1 MMKWWMQPRVRRGL
15 ALSAIVLSAGGLV
28 LHRAPAIAQ
37 AHPGGAGG
45 AALVGTTQGGSF
57 SGQGAHGTIAFTQ
70 TRVLA
75 GTTQHVYAEIDF
87 EADQASQAK
96 ERAPVSL
103 AVVLDTSGSMSG
115 EKIDQAKSAVLKLIA
130 NMRDD
135 DQIAFIR
142 YSDTH
147 DVVQPLA
154 RLGDVRQN
162 LNRRIQELQADGG
175 TMIAPALAEGKRVL
189 EEAKKDRVRRI
200 VLASDGLDGTKA
212 QSQAFARQAFDE
224 GITVS
229 SLGIGL
235 DFDEGY
241 MGGVATSGHGNFA
254 FVKDGA
260 SLTGFL
266 NQELLEASST
276 TISNSQITL
285 HVPRGMRFSD
295 AQGADAVQNGQDVT
309 LKVGSLFAG
318 DSRRVV
324 VDFEVDANA
333 DQTYTLAADVDWTLV
348 KGDRRVSAN
357 DVKLELRG
365 TSDTRAAQ
373 ASQNGAVFANATSV
387 FASKRQLDAA
397 EAYAKGD
404 NVRAQTIIDNNVRD
418 LALAASAA
426 PAPEAAAMQRQ
437 ISSYAATKEEFNR
450 VGAGSDRGKAAA
462 KSAVSKDL
470 GNLKRGAF

>member
-15 ALSAIVLSAGGLV
+15 ALSAIVLSAGGLI
-28 LHRAPAIAQ
+28 LHRAPAAAQ
-37 AHPGGAGG
+37 SNGGTSGPAI
-45 AALVGTTQGGSF
+45 VGVAQGGTF

-75 GTTQHVYAEIDF
+75 GTPQHVYAEIDF
-87 EADQASQAK
+87 EADEAAQAK

-115 EKIDQAKSAVLKLIA
+115 DKIDQAKSAVLKLIA

-142 YSDTH
+142 YSDSH
-147 DVVQPLA
+147 DVIQPLA

-212 QSQAFARQAFDE
+212 QSQAFARQAFEE

-235 DFDEGY
+235 DFDENY

-254 FVKDGA
+254 FVKDGS
-260 SLTGFL
+260 SLTTFL
-266 NQELLEASST
+266 NQELVEASNT
-276 TISNSQITL
+276 TISGSKVTL
-285 HVPRGMRFSD
+285 HVPAGMRFSD

-309 LKVGSLFAG
+309 LNIGSLFSG
-318 DSRRVV
+318 DTRRVV
-324 VDFEVDANA
+324 VDFEVQANA
-333 DQTYTLAADVDWTLV
+333 DQTYTMAADVDWTLV
-348 KGDRRVSAN
+348 KGERRVSAN

-365 TSDTRAAQ
+365 TSDSRTAQ
-373 ASQNGAVFANATSV
+373 QSQNGAIFANATSV

-404 NVRAQTIIDNNVRD
+404 NKRAQEIVDDNIRN
-418 LALAASAA
+418 LAAAASAA

-437 ISSYAATKEEFNR
+437 IVSYKTDKDEFNQA
-450 VGAGSDRGKAAA
+450 GAGSDRGKAAA
-462 KSAVSKDL
+462 KSAVSKNI

>member
-1 MMKWWMQPRVRRGL
+1 MMKWWMLPRVRRGL
-15 ALSAIVLSAGGLV
+15 ALSAIVLSAGGLI
-28 LHRAPAIAQ
+28 LHRAPAVAQ
-37 AHPGGAGG
+37 
-45 AALVGTTQGGSF
+45 GTQATSPLQLITAQGNSF
-57 SGQGAHGTIAFTQ
+57 RGPGAHGTIAFTQ
-70 TRVLA
+70 TQVLS
-75 GTTQHVYAEIDF
+75 GTPQRVYAEIDF
-87 EADQASQAK
+87 EADKNDGVK
-96 ERAPVSL
+96 ERAPISL

-130 NMRDD
+130 NMKDD

-147 DVVQPLA
+147 DLVQPLA

-200 VLASDGLDGTKA
+200 VLASDGLDGTRA
-212 QSQAFARQAFDE
+212 QSEAFARAAFDE
-224 GITVS
+224 GIAVS

-235 DFDEGY
+235 DFDEKY
-241 MGGVATSGHGNFA
+241 MGSVATAGHGNFA
-254 FVKDGA
+254 FVKDGS
-260 SLTGFL
+260 SLSGFL

-276 TISNSQITL
+276 TISNSQVTL
-285 HVPRGMRFSD
+285 HVPRGMRFVD
-295 AQGADAVQNGQDVT
+295 AMGADAVQHGDDVT

-324 VDFEVDANA
+324 CELEVNA
-333 DQTYTLAADVDWTLV
+333 APNQAYTLDADVDWTLV
-348 KGDRRVSAN
+348 AGERRVSAN

-365 TSDTRAAQ
+365 TTDSRAAQ

-397 EAYAKGD
+397 EAYARGD
-404 NVRAQTIIDNNVRD
+404 NTRAQQLIDDNMRD
-418 LALAASAA
+418 LTVAAKAA
-426 PAPEAAAMQRQ
+426 PAPVASAMARQ
-437 ISSYAATKEEFNR
+437 ITSYGATKEEFNQ
-450 VGAGSDRGKAAA
+450 AAPGSDRGKSAA
-462 KSAVSKDL
+462 KAAVSKDL
-470 GNLKRGAF
+470 GNMKRGSF

>member
-1 MMKWWMQPRVRRGL
+1 MMKWWMLPRVRRGL
-15 ALSAIVLSAGGLV
+15 ALSAIVLSAGGLI
-28 LHRAPAIAQ
+28 LHRAPAAAQ
-37 AHPGGAGG
+37 SGGG
-45 AALVGTTQGGSF
+45 AATLLTTIQGSSF
-57 SGQGAHGTIAFTQ
+57 QGPGAHGTMALTQ

-75 GTTQHVYAEIDF
+75 GTPQHIYAEIDF
-87 EADQASQAK
+87 NADQAEGVK

-130 NMRDD
+130 NMKDD

-147 DVVQPLA
+147 DVLQPLA

-162 LNRRIQELQADGG
+162 LTRRIQELQADGG

-200 VLASDGLDGTKA
+200 VLASDGLDGTRA
-212 QSQAFARQAFDE
+212 QSEAFARSAFDE

-235 DFDEGY
+235 DFDEKY
-241 MGGVATSGHGNFA
+241 MGSVATSGHGNFA
-254 FVKDGA
+254 FVKDGT

-266 NQELLEASST
+266 NQELLEASTT
-276 TISNSQITL
+276 TISNSEVTL
-285 HVPRGMRFSD
+285 HVPDGMRFVS
-295 AQGADAVQNGQDVT
+295 AMGADAVQHGQDVT
-309 LKVGSLFAG
+309 LNVGSLFAG

-324 VDFEVDANA
+324 AELEVTAAA
-333 DQTYTLAADVDWTLV
+333 DQTLTVGADVGWTLV
-348 KGDRRVSAN
+348 KGERRVAAN
-357 DVKLELRG
+357 DVKLSLRG
-365 TSDTRAAQ
+365 TTDSRAAQ

-397 EAYAKGD
+397 EAYARGD
-404 NVRAQTIIDNNVRD
+404 NARAQQLIDNNMAD
-418 LALAASAA
+418 LAVAAKAA

-437 ISSYAATKEEFNR
+437 ISSYGLTKKEFQSA
-450 VGAGSDRGKAAA
+450 GPGSDRGKSAA
-462 KSAVSKDL
+462 KSAVSQDL
-470 GNLKRGAF
+470 GNMKRGSF